1 MTEVEAKQKPQE
13 TLQDRLAQ
21 VVELLQRHRL
31 GEDGECRQDNL
42 QVEPA
47 ENYDQ
52 GQILAE
58 LQRKLDELHPADV
71 AHILEALPLEERLT
85 VWQLVKAERDGDIL
99 LEVSDAVRETLI
111 ADMDDHELLAAAKE
125 MDADELADLAPE
137 LPRDVVHELMESLDA
152 QQRERVRSALS
163 YEEDQVGALMDFEMV
178 TIREDVS
185 LEVVLRYLR
194 RLKELPGHTDKLFV
208 VDYDGVLKGVL
219 PIKRLLVNDPDKQVA
234 EVMASDPVTFHP
246 DEDAYEAAQAFERYD
261 LVSTPVVDK
270 GGKLIGRLTIDE
282 MVDLIREES
291 ESEVLNMAGLREE
304 EDIFASVWKSV
315 RNRWAW
321 LAVNLVTAFVASRVI
336 GLFDGSIEKLVAL
349 AALMPIVAGIGG
361 NSGNQTITMI
371 VRAMALDQ
379 VGTGNTVRLL
389 RKEVGVGL
397 VNGLVWGG
405 VIGAV
410 AWWLYGSW
418 SLGVVMTAA
427 MTLNLLLAAL
437 MGVLI
442 PMTLARLGRDPAMGA
457 SVMIT
462 AMTDS
467 GGFFIFPRI
476 GDNFSA
482 VAALFAS
489 CWGLPCFVVSG

>member
-1 MTEVEAKQKPQE
+1 MTEVEAKKPQE

-21 VVELLQRHRL
+21 VVDLLQRRRL
-31 GEDGECRQDNL
+31 GEDGEYRQDGE
-42 QVEPA
+42 QGEV
-47 ENYDQ
+47 YDES
-52 GQILAE
+52 QILAE

-152 QQRERVRSALS
+152 QQRERVQSALS

-246 DEDAYEAAQAFERYD
+246 DEDAYDAAQAFERYD

-270 GGKLIGRLTIDE
+270 SGKLIGRLTIDE

-321 LAVNLVTAFVASRVI
+321 LAVNLVTAFIASRVI

-379 VGTGNTVRLL
+379 VGTGNTSRLL

-442 PMTLARLGRDPAMGA
+442 PMTLVRLGRDPAMGA

-467 GGFFIFPRI
+467 GGFFIF
-476 GDNFSA
+476 
-482 VAALFAS
+482 L
-489 CWGLPCFVVSG
+489 GLATIFLL

>member
-1 MTEVEAKQKPQE
+1 MTEVEVKKAQE
-13 TLQDRLAQ
+13 SLQDRLAQ
-21 VVELLQRHRL
+21 VVELLQRGRL
-31 GEDGECRQDNL
+31 VEYLSRHPEAADQGPVDDDARRQDL
-42 QVEPA
+42 T
-47 ENYDQ
+47 
-52 GQILAE
+52 E
-58 LQRKLDELHPADV
+58 LQHKLDELHPADI
-71 AHILEALPLEERLT
+71 AYILEALPLDERLT
-85 VWQLVKAERDGDIL
+85 VWQLVRSDRDGDIL

-111 ADMDDHELLAAAKE
+111 ADMEDHELLAAARE
-125 MDADELADLAPE
+125 MDVDELADLAPE
-137 LPRDVVHELMESLDA
+137 LPRDVVLELMESLDA
-152 QQRERVRSALS
+152 QQRERMRSVLS

-194 RLKELPGHTDKLFV
+194 RLKELPGQTDKLFV
-208 VDYDGVLKGVL
+208 VDHEGRLTGVL
-219 PIKRLLVNDPDKQVA
+219 PLKRLLVNDPERQVG
-234 EVMASDPVTFHP
+234 EVMAEDPVTFNP
-246 DEDAYEAAQAFERYD
+246 DEDAYDAAQAFERYD
-261 LVSTPVVDK
+261 LVSAPVVDK
-270 GGKLIGRLTIDE
+270 SGKLIGRLTIDE

-336 GLFDGSIEKLVAL
+336 GLFDGAIEKLVAL

-379 VGTGNTVRLL
+379 LGSGNTAWLL
-389 RKEVGVGL
+389 RKELGVGL
-397 VNGLVWGG
+397 VNGLLWGG

-410 AWWLYGSW
+410 AWWLYDSW

-442 PMTLARLGRDPAMGA
+442 PLTLARMGRDPAMGS

-462 AMTDS
+462 AVTDS
-467 GGFFIFPRI
+467 GGFFIFL
-476 GDNFSA
+476 GLAS
-482 VAALFAS
+482 LF
-489 CWGLPCFVVSG
+489 LM

>member
-1 MTEVEAKQKPQE
+1 MTEVEAKKPQE

-31 GEDGECRQDNL
+31 GEDGEHRQEG
-42 QVEPA
+42 QRA
-47 ENYDQ
+47 ELGEVRDP
-52 GQILAE
+52 GQILVE

-71 AHILEALPLEERLT
+71 AHILEALPLDERLT

-137 LPRDVVHELMESLDA
+137 LPRDVVHELMETLDA

-219 PIKRLLVNDPDKQVA
+219 PIKRLLVNDPEKQVA

-246 DEDAYEAAQAFERYD
+246 DEDAYDAAQAFERYD

-270 GGKLIGRLTIDE
+270 SGKLIGRLTIDE

-291 ESEVLNMAGLREE
+291 ETEVLNMAGLREE

-321 LAVNLVTAFVASRVI
+321 LAVNLVTAFIASRVI

-379 VGTGNTVRLL
+379 VGTGNTARLL

-410 AWWLYGSW
+410 AYWLYDSW

-467 GGFFIFPRI
+467 GGFFIF
-476 GDNFSA
+476 
-482 VAALFAS
+482 L
-489 CWGLPCFVVSG
+489 GLATIFLL

>member
-1 MTEVEAKQKPQE
+1 MTEVEVKKAQE
-13 TLQDRLAQ
+13 SLQDRLAQ
-21 VVELLQRHRL
+21 VVELLQRGRL
-31 GEDGECRQDNL
+31 VEYLSRHPEAADQGPVDDDARRQDL
-42 QVEPA
+42 T
-47 ENYDQ
+47 
-52 GQILAE
+52 E
-58 LQRKLDELHPADV
+58 LQHKLDELHPADI
-71 AHILEALPLEERLT
+71 AYILEALPLDERLT
-85 VWQLVKAERDGDIL
+85 VWQLVRSDRDGDIL

-111 ADMDDHELLAAAKE
+111 ADMEDHELLAAARE
-125 MDADELADLAPE
+125 MDVDELADLAPE
-137 LPRDVVHELMESLDA
+137 LPRDVVLELMESLDA
-152 QQRERVRSALS
+152 QQRERMRSVLS

-194 RLKELPGHTDKLFV
+194 RLKELPGQTDKLFV
-208 VDYDGVLKGVL
+208 VDHEGRLTGVL
-219 PIKRLLVNDPDKQVA
+219 PLKRLLVNDPERRVG
-234 EVMASDPVTFHP
+234 EVMAEDPVTFNP
-246 DEDAYEAAQAFERYD
+246 DEDAYDAAQAFERYD
-261 LVSTPVVDK
+261 LVSAPVVDK
-270 GGKLIGRLTIDE
+270 SGKLIGRLTIDE

-321 LAVNLVTAFVASRVI
+321 LAVNLVTAFIASRVI
-336 GLFDGSIEKLVAL
+336 GLFDGAIEKLVAL

-379 VGTGNTVRLL
+379 LGSGNTAWLL
-389 RKEVGVGL
+389 RKELGVGL
-397 VNGLVWGG
+397 VNGLLWGG

-410 AWWLYGSW
+410 AWWLYDSW

-442 PMTLARLGRDPAMGA
+442 PLTLARMGRDPAMGS

-462 AMTDS
+462 AVTDS
-467 GGFFIFPRI
+467 GGFFIFL
-476 GDNFSA
+476 GLAS
-482 VAALFAS
+482 LF
-489 CWGLPCFVVSG
+489 LM

>member
-1 MTEVEAKQKPQE
+1 MTEVEAKKTQE

-21 VVELLQRHRL
+21 VIELLHRHRL
-31 GEDGECRQDNL
+31 VADLTHRQEGEHQELVESLVHRQN
-42 QVEPA
+42 
-47 ENYDQ
+47 
-52 GQILAE
+52 LAE
-58 LQRKLDELHPADV
+58 LQRKLDALHPADV
-71 AHILEALPLEERLT
+71 AHILEALPLDDRLT

-137 LPRDVVHELMESLDA
+137 LPRDVVHELMETLDA

-219 PIKRLLVNDPDKQVA
+219 PIKRLLVNDPEKQVA

-291 ESEVLNMAGLREE
+291 ESEVLSMAGLREE

-321 LAVNLVTAFVASRVI
+321 LAVNLVTAFIASRVI

-379 VGTGNTVRLL
+379 VGTGNTARLL
-389 RKEVGVGL
+389 RKELGVGL
-397 VNGLVWGG
+397 ANGVVWGG
-405 VIGAV
+405 VIGLV
-410 AWWLYGSW
+410 AYWLYGSW

-467 GGFFIFPRI
+467 GGFFIF
-476 GDNFSA
+476 
-482 VAALFAS
+482 L
-489 CWGLPCFVVSG
+489 GLATVFLL